1 MSQFPCVQRAKKS
14 QEKFR
19 KKNLFKNN
27 PVVWCKQDSFCHIVK
42 RPSPFFHD
50 FSKMHPDPSHNMKK
64 VGKKICTN
72 HYKLWHF
79 QPFFFTKCIEPKI
92 RLDESFS
99 GQGGQLNCGISIL
112 AAYELFIPFSIFVFL
127 WFWLLKLRKCL
138 FTFFKILDCL
148 ALQTETIIKKITQPE
163 LPNTKNE
170 LTKICNKPGIH
181 LWKSK

>member
-1 MSQFPCVQRAKKS
+1 MINDDSHPNFFCQYIKSIFFFDFHFWKKILTFALRVCS
-14 QEKFR
+14 IR
-19 KKNLFKNN
+19 L
-27 PVVWCKQDSFCHIVK
+27 VLS
-42 RPSPFFHD
+42 
-50 FSKMHPDPSHNMKK
+50 DPSHNMKK

-127 WFWLLKLRKCL
+127 WFFRLKLRKCL
-138 FTFFKILDCL
+138 FTFFKIIDCL
-148 ALQTETIIKKITQPE
+148 ALQTETIVKKITQPE
-163 LPNTKNE
+163 LPNE

-181 LWKSK
+181 LKQVGPKDCCHHP